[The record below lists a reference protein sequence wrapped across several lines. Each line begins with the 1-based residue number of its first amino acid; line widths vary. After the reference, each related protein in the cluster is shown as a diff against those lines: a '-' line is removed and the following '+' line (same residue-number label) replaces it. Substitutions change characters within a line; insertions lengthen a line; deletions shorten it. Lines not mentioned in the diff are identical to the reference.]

1 MSVRFPRGKIIGPE
15 DLSLSLVD
23 QDGNPTDA
31 YEISYALYSVVT
43 GGEVLIGLEER
54 EPVHRERGMY
64 HASFQ
69 IPEDA
74 DLGLYRIRW
83 RFRQTTTAPVNEV
96 MEEFKVVEKSEFEEA
111 LWSKTELSMINRLRV
126 LLRDN
131 CIGEEE
137 IIKVEVSDGEKIE
150 VTMGELWGLLKDE

>member
-1 MSVRFPRGKIIGPE
+1 MSVQFPRGKIIGPE
-15 DLSLSLVD
+15 DLSISLVD

-43 GGEVLIGLEER
+43 GGEVLIGPEER
-54 EPVHRERGMY
+54 QPVHRERGMY

-74 DLGLYRIRW
+74 DIGLYRIRW
-83 RFRQTTTAPVNEV
+83 RFQQTTTSPVNEV
-96 MEEFKVVEKSEFEEA
+96 MEEFKVVEKSHFEEA
-111 LWSKTELSMINRLRV
+111 LWSKTELSMINRLRI

-131 CIGEEE
+131 CVDGS
-137 IIKVEVSDGEKIE
+137 EVIE
-150 VTMGELWGLLKDE
+150 VKAGGEIMEVAIHELWEILDD